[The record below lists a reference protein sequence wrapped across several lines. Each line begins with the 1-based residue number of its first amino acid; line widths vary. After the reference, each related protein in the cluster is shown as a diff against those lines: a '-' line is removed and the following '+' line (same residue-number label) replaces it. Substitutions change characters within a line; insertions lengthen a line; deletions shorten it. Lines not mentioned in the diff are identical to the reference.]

1 MTGSDRPAPTAD
13 AQGGDVDALLLS
25 ELRDL
30 YIAGDPMPPD
40 LVDHVL
46 FSVTLADLE
55 LEVCRL
61 TELAPLETAGARGTE
76 EQTVRA
82 TFDSD
87 PLTIMVEWT
96 ALGPTAVR
104 IDGWLAPPGPHRVEV
119 RTAGRTLTTTA
130 DVGGRF
136 ALDQVPRG
144 LAQIVVRA
152 VEPSPASV
160 RTVVTPSFTL

>member
-1 MTGSDRPAPTAD
+1 MTGSERPPPTAD
-13 AQGGDVDALLLS
+13 AQGGDVDAALLS

-30 YIAGDPMPPD
+30 YVVGDPMPPE

-46 FSVTLADLE
+46 FSITLADLE

-61 TELAPLETAGARGTE
+61 TELAPLEIAGARGTE
-76 EQTVRA
+76 EHTVRA

-96 ALGPTAVR
+96 ALDPTAVR

-119 RTAGRTLTTTA
+119 RTTDRTLTTTA
-130 DVGGRF
+130 DAGGRF
-136 ALDQVPRG
+136 ALEQVPRG
-144 LAQIVVRA
+144 LAQIVVRS
-152 VEPSPASV
+152 VEPAPASA